1 MYKIG
6 QPISKTDF
14 YRLAPLGLEACYKH
28 VSYREKIKIYS
39 TKTKGLIL
47 QVRGNIQSFEDCR
60 QAIEDDLNKGNFL
73 ISKLPNYPLLK
84 RKPNV

>member
-6 QPISKTDF
+6 QPISRIDF
-14 YRLAPLGLEACYKH
+14 YRLAPLGLEAKYNGS
-28 VSYREKIKIYS
+28 VKIYS
-39 TKTKGLIL
+39 TKTKKLML
-47 QVRGNIQSFEDCR
+47 QICDNVNDFEFYR
-60 QAIEDDLNKGNFL
+60 NTIETDLNVGNFL

>member
-6 QPISKTDF
+6 QPISRIDF
-14 YRLAPLGLEACYKH
+14 YRLAPLGLEAKYNGDSM
-28 VSYREKIKIYS
+28 VKIYS
-39 TKTKGLIL
+39 TQTKGM
-47 QVRGNIQSFEDCR
+47 RIQIGDSVNGFGFYITT
-60 QAIEDDLNKGNFL
+60 IERDLNDGNFL

>member
-14 YRLAPLGLEACYKH
+14 YRLAPLGLEAKYNGDSM
-28 VSYREKIKIYS
+28 VKIYS
-39 TKTKGLIL
+39 TKTKEM
-47 QVRGNIQSFEDCR
+47 RIQIGDSVNDFGFYITH
-60 QAIEDDLNKGNFL
+60 IETDLNEGNFL

-84 RKPNV
+84 RKSNV

>member
-6 QPISKTDF
+6 QPISRIDF
-14 YRLAPLGLEACYKH
+14 YRLAPLGLEAKYNGDDK
-28 VSYREKIKIYS
+28 VKIYS
-39 TKTKGLIL
+39 TKTKEMCLQLGGNVNDFELYRNIIERDLI
-47 QVRGNIQSFEDCR
+47 N
-60 QAIEDDLNKGNFL
+60 GNFL

>member
-6 QPISKTDF
+6 QPISRIDF
-14 YRLAPLGLEACYKH
+14 YRLAPLGLEAKYNGNSM
-28 VSYREKIKIYS
+28 VKIYS
-39 TKTKGLIL
+39 TKTKGMCIRI
-47 QVRGNIQSFEDCR
+47 RGDVNDFEFYRND
-60 QAIEDDLNKGNFL
+60 IESDLDKGNFL

>member
-6 QPISKTDF
+6 QPISRVDF
-14 YRLAPLGLEACYKH
+14 YKLAPLGLEAEYGNR
-28 VSYREKIKIYS
+28 VKIYS
-39 TKTKGLIL
+39 TKTKEMRIQIGDN
-47 QVRGNIQSFEDCR
+47 VKDFEFYRNNIES
-60 QAIEDDLNKGNFL
+60 DLDEGNFL

>member
-6 QPISKTDF
+6 QPISRIDF
-14 YRLAPLGLEACYKH
+14 YRLAPLGLEAKYNGNDK
-28 VSYREKIKIYS
+28 VKIYS
-39 TKTKGLIL
+39 TKTKEMCI
-47 QVRGNIQSFEDCR
+47 QIGNNLKDFEDFR
-60 QAIEDDLNKGNFL
+60 NAIETDLIEGNFL

>member
-6 QPISKTDF
+6 QHISKTDF
-14 YRLAPLGLEACYKH
+14 YRLAPLGLEANYKGD
-28 VSYREKIKIYS
+28 STIKIYA
-39 TKTKGLIL
+39 TKTKEMFIRIVDSVEGFDFY
-47 QVRGNIQSFEDCR
+47 RKT
-60 QAIEDDLNKGNFL
+60 IESDLNNGNFL

>member
-14 YRLAPLGLEACYKH
+14 YRLAPLGLEAEYNGDSM
-28 VSYREKIKIYS
+28 VKIYS
-39 TKTKGLIL
+39 TKTKEMRIQIDDSVNDFGFYTT
-47 QVRGNIQSFEDCR
+47 NIET
-60 QAIEDDLNKGNFL
+60 DLNEGNFL

>member
-14 YRLAPLGLEACYKH
+14 YRLAPLGLEAKNNGNDN
-28 VSYREKIKIYS
+28 VKIYA
-39 TKTKGLIL
+39 TKTKEMRIRIGDNLKD
-47 QVRGNIQSFEDCR
+47 FEFYR
-60 QAIEDDLNKGNFL
+60 NTIETDLNVGNFL
-73 ISKLPNYPLLK
+73 ISKLPNIPLLK

>member
-14 YRLAPLGLEACYKH
+14 YRLAPLGLEAKYDGDDK
-28 VSYREKIKIYS
+28 VKIYS
-39 TKTKGLIL
+39 TKTKEMC
-47 QVRGNIQSFEDCR
+47 IQIGDNVKDFEFYR
-60 QAIEDDLNKGNFL
+60 NTIETYLTDGNFL
-73 ISKLPNYPLLK
+73 ISKLPNIPLLK

>member
-6 QPISKTDF
+6 HPIGKTDF
-14 YRLAPLGLEACYKH
+14 YRLAPLGLEAKYNGNGT
-28 VSYREKIKIYS
+28 VKIYS
-39 TKTKGLIL
+39 TKTKKLML
-47 QVRGNIQSFEDCR
+47 KTDSGNHNFEDFR
-60 QAIEDDLNKGNFL
+60 NTIETDLIQGNFI

>member
-6 QPISKTDF
+6 QPISRIDF
-14 YRLAPLGLEACYKH
+14 YKLAPLGLEAKYNGNDR
-28 VSYREKIKIYS
+28 VKIYS
-39 TKTKGLIL
+39 TKTKEMC
-47 QVRGNIQSFEDCR
+47 IQIGDSVNDFEFYRDT
-60 QAIEDDLNKGNFL
+60 IETDLDEEHFI

>member
-6 QPISKTDF
+6 QPISRVDF
-14 YRLAPLGLEACYKH
+14 YRLAPLGLEAKYNGDGM
-28 VSYREKIKIYS
+28 IKIYS
-39 TKTKGLIL
+39 TQTKGMRIQIGDSVNDFRFYIPLI
-47 QVRGNIQSFEDCR
+47 ET
-60 QAIEDDLNKGNFL
+60 DLNEGNFL

>member
-6 QPISKTDF
+6 QPISRIDF
-14 YRLAPLGLEACYKH
+14 YRLAPLGLEAKYHGNDK
-28 VSYREKIKIYS
+28 VKIYS
-39 TKTKGLIL
+39 TKTKELLIKINNDVEDFTL
-47 QVRGNIQSFEDCR
+47 YRNGIETDLIQGNY
-60 QAIEDDLNKGNFL
+60 L

>member
-6 QPISKTDF
+6 QPISRVDF
-14 YRLAPLGLEACYKH
+14 YRLAPLGLEAKYNGDSM
-28 VSYREKIKIYS
+28 VKIYS
-39 TKTKGLIL
+39 TKTKEMLI
-47 QVRGNIQSFEDCR
+47 QIGDSVNDFGFYITT
-60 QAIEDDLNKGNFL
+60 IETDLINGNFL

>member
-6 QPISKTDF
+6 QPISRVDF
-14 YRLAPLGLEACYKH
+14 YKLAPLGLEAKYNGDDK
-28 VSYREKIKIYS
+28 VKIYS
-39 TKTKGLIL
+39 TKTKKMHVQIDK
-47 QVRGNIQSFEDCR
+47 RNRNFEDFR
-60 QAIEDDLNKGNFL
+60 RAIEEDLINGNFL